1 MHEQSGIDSSI
12 NKDNLGGYKMTV
24 LETENLSKIYGKG
37 DIKITALKNINLSI
51 NKGEFVA
58 IIGPSG
64 SGKSTLLHLLGGL
77 ERATGGIIKVKG
89 TDISKLSDKE
99 LAEYRRKEVGFIFQ
113 QYNLIP
119 ILNVRENIEL
129 PLMVGNEEVDEDY
142 IENIIK
148 ILGLSERENHLPN
161 QLSGGQQQRVAIGRA
176 LAAKPSIILADEPT
190 GNLDTRTTEEVMELL
205 EMSSKEF
212 NQTLI
217 VITHNTSIAKKA
229 ERVISIVDGEIQ

>member
-1 MHEQSGIDSSI
+1 MPIL
-12 NKDNLGGYKMTV
+12 KTVNL
-24 LETENLSKIYGKG
+24 NKIYGE
-37 DIKITALKNINLSI
+37 DENRVYALKNINMRVD
-51 NKGEFVA
+51 KGEFVA

-77 ERATGGIIKVKG
+77 DRPTEG
-89 TDISKLSDKE
+89 TVEINGDDIYKFSEDM
-99 LAEYRRKEVGFIFQ
+99 LAKYRRTNIGFVFQ

-119 ILNVRENIEL
+119 VLNVRENIEL
-129 PLMVGNEEVDEDY
+129 PIRLDKKIPDKEY
-142 IENIIK
+142 IDKLINF
-148 ILGLSERENHLPN
+148 LGLTERQEHFPN

-190 GNLDTRTTEEVMELL
+190 GNLDTKTTEEVMELL

-229 ERVISIVDGEIQ
+229 ERVISVVDGKIQ